1 METKPVPMKKP
12 KWKIGDL
19 VYVDFLGDPKLCR
32 LTLLKKHGRD
42 NDRWVYYATGMSDG
56 PVYPNVGVGNTEK
69 VFNIN
74 IEKTK
79 KLYDK

>member
-1 METKPVPMKKP
+1 MKTTPTPMKKP

-19 VYVDFLGDPKLCR
+19 VYVNFLGDVKLCK

-42 NDRWVYYATGMSDG
+42 NDRWVYYAMGMNDG
-56 PVYPNVGVGNTEK
+56 TVYPNVGVGNTEK

>member
-19 VYVDFLGDPKLCR
+19 VYVDFLGDAKLCK

-56 PVYPNVGVGNTEK
+56 TVYPNVGVDNTEK